1 MQQLWPLHAPT
12 DGIYPQT
19 GLLSVEETN
28 IQELE
33 KNNVFAD
40 GAYWAVMSAGGA
52 YHYILSVVSGKI
64 NAYAH
69 SDQAANLR
77 CVHE

>member
-1 MQQLWPLHAPT
+1 MVP
-12 DGIYPQT
+12 T
-19 GLLSVEETN
+19 GLSWVLVV
-28 IQELE
+28 L
-33 KNNVFAD
+33 
-40 GAYWAVMSAGGA
+40 

-69 SDQAANLR
+69 SDQVANLR